1 MGKVDVGIV
10 MGHILDSGI
19 TVDRIKSIGIPIEE
33 MIETGGTITKQDIY
47 KISRKIGCDISLLMR
62 KKQRR
67 SEGIKHNFEPNIF
80 SKRVQELGWTDVCL
94 NNVCTHAS
102 NVIRSLKRG
111 VDIDTLHNYEL
122 VNICFMLE
130 CDPLYLRGQRKE
142 PTVCSSVYVVPQN
155 RKDFK
160 KVDSGT
166 LYRLITENVGLGSFG
181 VDETDTPLSTLEK
194 ISVELKKYLGCSKK
208 YAYSLLTSNIKI
220 PKFVMNKL
228 VAFTKSSEDMLTY
241 KENRI
246 PPITSKDTPEKDA
259 VDDLTYKED
268 QIPPVTPEI
277 EKEIPGVKL
286 KTMSRFNGGS
296 GLVSFN
302 QNTGDSSKV
311 VEVEIPI
318 RRGHN
323 TSDMAKNELCDHTEV
338 TSDMIK
344 EEPKK
349 KVAKKFVT
357 EESLRENEKPKK
369 ELRPLTKKEMDAF
382 SDSLQKRID
391 MEKEPV
397 SPSSGSS
404 FINRLFQIL
413 DLITDYPEFA
423 IIIRQLLAMSEDKQ
437 QKAITLLSAAFDLL
451 S

>member
-1 MGKVDVGIV
+1 

-67 SEGIKHNFEPNIF
+67 SEGIKHNFDPIIF
-80 SKRVQELGWTDVCL
+80 KNRVQELGWTDVCL

-111 VDIDTLHNYEL
+111 IDIDTLHNYEL

-142 PTVCSSVYVVPQN
+142 PTVCSSVYIVPQN

-220 PKFVMNKL
+220 PKFVMDKL
-228 VAFTKSSEDMLTY
+228 VAFTKSSADILTY
-241 KENRI
+241 KETRV
-246 PPITSKDTPEKDA
+246 PPIVSSDKIEDITT
-259 VDDLTYKED
+259 DDLRSVARENDNSQINSTNQDIDERGVIEMDIPIVRNPMLGTSDEKESKTRQNIKKALRIVKEKSPEEFDALLEKRKED
-268 QIPPVTPEI
+268 SVKRQYILDTYGRKAKVIAKACVT
-277 EKEIPGVKL
+277 EKLESV
-286 KTMSRFNGGS
+286 
-296 GLVSFN
+296 
-302 QNTGDSSKV
+302 Q
-311 VEVEIPI
+311 
-318 RRGHN
+318 
-323 TSDMAKNELCDHTEV
+323 KNHENV
-338 TSDMIK
+338 IK
-344 EEPKK
+344 ENNS
-349 KVAKKFVT
+349 
-357 EESLRENEKPKK
+357 ESTSIN
-369 ELRPLTKKEMDAF
+369 
-382 SDSLQKRID
+382 S
-391 MEKEPV
+391 
-397 SPSSGSS
+397 SS
-404 FINRLFQIL
+404 FIDRIFQIL
-413 DLITDYPEFA
+413 DLMVDYPEFA
-423 IIIRQLLAMSEDKQ
+423 NITRQLLKMSDEEK
-437 QKAITLLSAAFDLL
+437 KKVISFISSAFDLL

>member
-1 MGKVDVGIV
+1 MEKIDVGIV

-130 CDPLYLRGQRKE
+130 CDPLYLRGRRKE

-155 RKDFK
+155 RSDFK
-160 KVDSGT
+160 KVDSRA
-166 LYRLITENVGLGSFG
+166 LYRLITENVGLESFG
-181 VDETDTPLSTLEK
+181 VDKTDTSLSILEK
-194 ISVELKKYLGCSKK
+194 ISVELKTHIGCSKK

-259 VDDLTYKED
+259 VDDLKTITREND
-268 QIPPVTPEI
+268 IPKVT
-277 EKEIPGVKL
+277 
-286 KTMSRFNGGS
+286 SS
-296 GLVSFN
+296 N
-302 QNTGDSSKV
+302 QNIDERGV
-311 VEVEIPI
+311 VEVDIPI
-318 RRGHN
+318 VRN
-323 TSDMAKNELCDHTEV
+323 SMIDTSDKKESEPRQNIKKALRIVKEKSPKEFDALLEKRKEDSVKRQYILDTYGRKAKVIAKACVTEKLESV
-338 TSDMIK
+338 QKNHENVIK
-344 EEPKK
+344 ENNS
-349 KVAKKFVT
+349 
-357 EESLRENEKPKK
+357 ESTSIN
-369 ELRPLTKKEMDAF
+369 
-382 SDSLQKRID
+382 S
-391 MEKEPV
+391 
-397 SPSSGSS
+397 SS
-404 FINRLFQIL
+404 FIDRIFQIL
-413 DLITDYPEFA
+413 DLMVDYPEFA
-423 IIIRQLLAMSEDKQ
+423 NITRQLLKMSDEEK
-437 QKAITLLSAAFDLL
+437 KKVISFISSAFDLL